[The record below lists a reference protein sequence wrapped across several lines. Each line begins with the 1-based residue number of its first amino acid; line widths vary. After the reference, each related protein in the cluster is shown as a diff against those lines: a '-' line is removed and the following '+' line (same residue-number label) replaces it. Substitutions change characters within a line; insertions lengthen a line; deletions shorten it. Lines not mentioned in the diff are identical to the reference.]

1 LDNRVTDITKLGI
14 KIFADGADLDA
25 IRNAP
30 PFIKGFTTNPS
41 ICRKAGVTDYK
52 AFCLAAAEAA
62 HGLPISFEVFADDL
76 PGMAAQAREI
86 ASWGEN
92 VYVKIPVMNTEG
104 KSTAPV
110 IADLSYGGIKVN
122 VTAVMTASQ
131 VGDVAGALCRGVA
144 SIVSVFAGRVA
155 DTGRDPMPL
164 MTDAKKEL
172 SRVSAPMLFAES
184 ESRTELLWASP
195 RETLN
200 VFQADGV
207 CDIITLPADLIAK
220 LPLNRR
226 NLYDYSRETVE
237 MFRRDALAAGY
248 EIPLSGRAAA

>member
-1 LDNRVTDITKLGI
+1 MTGIMQLGI

-30 PFIKGFTTNPS
+30 PFIRGFTTNPTLM
-41 ICRKAGVTDYK
+41 RKAGVTDYK

-62 HGLPISFEVFADDL
+62 KGLPISFEVFADDL

-104 KSTAPV
+104 ESTASV
-110 IADLSYGGIKVN
+110 IWTLAKAGVKIN
-122 VTAVMTASQ
+122 VTAVMTEHQ
-131 VGDVAGALCRGVA
+131 VAVVTDALSPETPA
-144 SIVSVFAGRVA
+144 IISVFAGRIT
-155 DTGRDPMPL
+155 DTGLDAYSCLRPMRKLRDARC
-164 MTDAKKEL
+164 AK
-172 SRVSAPMLFAES
+172 AQ
-184 ESRTELLWASP
+184 LLWASARSSANVGEA
-195 RETLN
+195 RESD
-200 VFQADGV
+200 F
-207 CDIITLPADLIAK
+207 DIITLPPDLIAK
-220 LPLNRR
+220 LPLLGK
-226 NLYDYSRETVE
+226 NLDEYSRETVE